1 MLAPQLEGGRRVTL
15 NIGELRSV
23 GGEGTPPP
31 VGEVVGKY
39 RLIRDL
45 GIGGMARVS
54 LATLEGPAG
63 FSKRYVVKRIL
74 PEFARNPQFARM
86 FANEARVAAMLD
98 HPNIVRVFEFDRE
111 NGTYYLVMEYV
122 DGASLDQIVR
132 AARKGGVP
140 LGPDFA
146 VEVGLPLARALA
158 YAHSLKLPD
167 GRPLNLVHRD
177 VSPGN
182 VLVSRDG
189 VVKLTDF
196 GVVKST
202 ITTTVAGAVKGKLS
216 YMSPEQITVQN
227 VDHRSDLFSLGVV
240 LYEVATG
247 LRLFRGDSLGATAI
261 RVMRAVVPPP
271 RSVMPETDPRLEAI
285 LMKLLERDPRARYQN
300 ASELAADLEGYRAS
314 GAGDRR
320 SIPVTDIVNLLFP
333 ADSHIAMAPS
343 QGSMV
348 SGSSSI
354 SVNTPGWVG
363 PAPGAGDELDVP
375 LQFMHEHDD
384 PQRPAYPSARDM
396 APTPLPAHAS
406 APAQSPLHQSVMM
419 PVLTLEQGVPMKLIL
434 AVTLLCLV
442 GSLVFWF
449 AVF

>member
-1 MLAPQLEGGRRVTL
+1 
-15 NIGELRSV
+15 
-23 GGEGTPPP
+23 
-31 VGEVVGKY
+31 
-39 RLIRDL
+39 
-45 GIGGMARVS
+45 MARVS

-132 AARKGGVP
+132 ASRKGGVP

-158 YAHSLKLPD
+158 YAHTLKLPD
-167 GRPLNLVHRD
+167 GRALNLVHRD

-285 LMKLLERDPRARYQN
+285 LMKLLERDPRARYQS
-300 ASELAADLEGYRAS
+300 ASDLAADLEGYRAS
-314 GAGDRR
+314 GAGDKR

-333 ADSHIAMAPS
+333 PDSHIAMAAS
-343 QGSMV
+343 QGSLI

-354 SVNTPGWVG
+354 SVNTPGFEVG
-363 PAPGAGDELDVP
+363 PPPGAGDGELDVP
-375 LQFMHEHDD
+375 LQFLHDD
-384 PQRPAYPSARDM
+384 PQRPVYPSARDM
-396 APTPLPAHAS
+396 QPTPAPTPGSAYPSSAHS
-406 APAQSPLHQSVMM
+406 SPLHSSAMFPSVSL
-419 PVLTLEQGVPMKLIL
+419 PDLTVDQGVSVKLIV
-434 AVTLLCLV
+434 AVTLACLV
-442 GSLVFWF
+442 ASLIFWF

>member
-1 MLAPQLEGGRRVTL
+1 
-15 NIGELRSV
+15 
-23 GGEGTPPP
+23 
-31 VGEVVGKY
+31 
-39 RLIRDL
+39 
-45 GIGGMARVS
+45 MARVS

-182 VLVSRDG
+182 VLISRDG
-189 VVKLTDF
+189 AVKLTDF

-247 LRLFRGDSLGATAI
+247 LRLFRGDSLGATAV

-285 LMKLLERDPRARYQN
+285 LMKLLERDPRARYQ
-300 ASELAADLEGYRAS
+300 SAADLLIDLEGYRAS
-314 GAGDRR
+314 GAGDKR
-320 SIPVTDIVNLLFP
+320 SIPVHDIVNLLFP
-333 ADSHIAMAPS
+333 PDSHISMVPS

-354 SVNTPGWVG
+354 SLNTPGFEIDPVA
-363 PAPGAGDELDVP
+363 PHTPGAELDVP
-375 LQFMHEHDD
+375 LQFMQEHDD
-384 PQRPAYPSARDM
+384 DPQHAGFPSVRDM
-396 APTPLPAHAS
+396 QPPPPPGPLSAAS
-406 APAQSPLHQSVMM
+406 SMHPSVAV
-419 PVLTLEQGVPMKLIL
+419 PVLTLDEGVPMKLIV
-434 AVTLLCLV
+434 AVTLACLI
-442 GSLVFWF
+442 GSLIFWF

>member
-1 MLAPQLEGGRRVTL
+1 MTL

-31 VGEVVGKY
+31 VGEAVGKY

-182 VLVSRDG
+182 VLVSREG
-189 VVKLTDF
+189 AVKLTDF

-247 LRLFRGDSLGATAI
+247 LRLFRGDSLGATAV

-285 LMKLLERDPRARYQN
+285 LMKLLERDPRARYQS
-300 ASELAADLEGYRAS
+300 ASELLGDLEGYRAS
-314 GAGDRR
+314 GAGDSR
-320 SIPVTDIVNLLFP
+320 SIAVHDIVNLLFP
-333 ADSHIAMAPS
+333 SDSHLAMAPS

-354 SVNTPGWVG
+354 SVNTPGFDMDPGVTHT
-363 PAPGAGDELDVP
+363 PGAEIDVP
-375 LQFMHEHDD
+375 LQFMRDDD
-384 PQRPAYPSARDM
+384 PQRSVFPSARDM
-396 APTPLPAHAS
+396 QPTPPPAPGPAAS
-406 APAQSPLHQSVMM
+406 SMHPTMHPTMTM
-419 PVLTLEQGVPMKLIL
+419 PVLTLDEGVPMKLIV
-434 AVTLLCLV
+434 AVTLACLV
-442 GSLVFWF
+442 GSLIFWF

>member
-1 MLAPQLEGGRRVTL
+1 VTL

-158 YAHSLKLPD
+158 YAHALKLPD

-247 LRLFRGDSLGATAI
+247 LRLFRGDSLGATAV

-285 LMKLLERDPRARYQN
+285 LMKLLERDPRARYQS
-300 ASELAADLEGYRAS
+300 AAELALDLEGYRAS
-314 GAGDRR
+314 GAGDKR
-320 SIPVTDIVNLLFP
+320 SIPVTDMVNMLFP
-333 ADSHIAMAPS
+333 SDSHIALAHTP
-343 QGSMV
+343 GSMV
-348 SGSSSI
+348 SGSSSSI
-354 SVNTPGWVG
+354 SVNTPGFDVDSS
-363 PAPGAGDELDVP
+363 PNVIDNELDVP
-375 LQFMHEHDD
+375 LQFMQEHDDD
-384 PQRPAYPSARDM
+384 PQRPVFPAARDK
-396 APTPLPAHAS
+396 APP
-406 APAQSPLHQSVMM
+406 APAYAAAPPSVPM
-419 PVLTLEQGVPMKLIL
+419 PVLRVDQGVSMKLIL
-434 AVTLLCLV
+434 AVTLACLL
-442 GSLVFWF
+442 GSLIFWF

>member
-1 MLAPQLEGGRRVTL
+1 VTL

-31 VGEVVGKY
+31 VGEAVGKY

-182 VLVSRDG
+182 VLVSREG
-189 VVKLTDF
+189 AVKLTDF

-247 LRLFRGDSLGATAI
+247 LRLFRGDSLCATAV

-285 LMKLLERDPRARYQN
+285 LMKLLERDPRARYQS
-300 ASELAADLEGYRAS
+300 ASELLGDLEGYRAS
-314 GAGDRR
+314 GAGDSR
-320 SIPVTDIVNLLFP
+320 SIAVHDIVNLLFP
-333 ADSHIAMAPS
+333 SDSHLAMAPS

-354 SVNTPGWVG
+354 SVNTPGFDMDPGVTHT
-363 PAPGAGDELDVP
+363 PGAEIDVP
-375 LQFMHEHDD
+375 LQFMRDDD
-384 PQRPAYPSARDM
+384 PQRSVFPSARDM
-396 APTPLPAHAS
+396 QPTPPPAPGPAAS
-406 APAQSPLHQSVMM
+406 SMHPTMHPTMTM
-419 PVLTLEQGVPMKLIL
+419 PVLTLDEGVPMKLIV
-434 AVTLLCLV
+434 AVTLACLV
-442 GSLVFWF
+442 GSLIFWF

>member
-1 MLAPQLEGGRRVTL
+1 MTL

-182 VLVSRDG
+182 VLISRDG
-189 VVKLTDF
+189 AVKLTDF

-247 LRLFRGDSLGATAI
+247 LRLFRGDSLGATAV

-285 LMKLLERDPRARYQN
+285 LMRLLERDPRARYQ
-300 ASELAADLEGYRAS
+300 SAADLLDRSRRLSFVGRRRQAQHPGPRHREPPVPAGQPHLDDSLAGQHGQRIVVDLGQHAGLHAGLRGRPRRRARRGRAS
-314 GAGDRR
+314 STCRCSSCTTTR
-320 SIPVTDIVNLLFP
+320 SGPPFRQRVTCSQPHSPRVWHRPCIPRCSCP
-333 ADSHIAMAPS
+333 
-343 QGSMV
+343 
-348 SGSSSI
+348 
-354 SVNTPGWVG
+354 
-363 PAPGAGDELDVP
+363 
-375 LQFMHEHDD
+375 
-384 PQRPAYPSARDM
+384 
-396 APTPLPAHAS
+396 
-406 APAQSPLHQSVMM
+406 
-419 PVLTLEQGVPMKLIL
+419 
-434 AVTLLCLV
+434 C
-442 GSLVFWF
+442 
-449 AVF
+449 

>member
-1 MLAPQLEGGRRVTL
+1 
-15 NIGELRSV
+15 
-23 GGEGTPPP
+23 
-31 VGEVVGKY
+31 
-39 RLIRDL
+39 
-45 GIGGMARVS
+45 
-54 LATLEGPAG
+54 
-63 FSKRYVVKRIL
+63 
-74 PEFARNPQFARM
+74 
-86 FANEARVAAMLD
+86 
-98 HPNIVRVFEFDRE
+98 VFEFDRE

-182 VLVSRDG
+182 VLISRDG
-189 VVKLTDF
+189 AVKLTDF

-247 LRLFRGDSLGATAI
+247 LRLFRGDSLGATAV

-285 LMKLLERDPRARYQN
+285 LMKLLERDPRARYQS
-300 ASELAADLEGYRAS
+300 ASELLTDLEGYRAS
-314 GAGDRR
+314 GAGDSR
-320 SIPVTDIVNLLFP
+320 SIPVHDIVNLLFP
-333 ADSHIAMAPS
+333 SDSHIAMAPS

-354 SVNTPGWVG
+354 SVNTPGFDVD
-363 PAPGAGDELDVP
+363 PATAHAGDPELDVP
-375 LQFMHEHDD
+375 LQFMQEHDD
-384 PQRPAYPSARDM
+384 DSRRPAYPSARDM
-396 APTPLPAHAS
+396 QPTPPPASMSAAS
-406 APAQSPLHQSVMM
+406 SMHPSLSM
-419 PVLTLEQGVPMKLIL
+419 PVLSLDEGIPMKLIV
-434 AVTLLCLV
+434 AVTLACLI
-442 GSLVFWF
+442 GSLIFWF

>member
-1 MLAPQLEGGRRVTL
+1 
-15 NIGELRSV
+15 
-23 GGEGTPPP
+23 
-31 VGEVVGKY
+31 
-39 RLIRDL
+39 
-45 GIGGMARVS
+45 
-54 LATLEGPAG
+54 
-63 FSKRYVVKRIL
+63 
-74 PEFARNPQFARM
+74 
-86 FANEARVAAMLD
+86 
-98 HPNIVRVFEFDRE
+98 
-111 NGTYYLVMEYV
+111 
-122 DGASLDQIVR
+122 
-132 AARKGGVP
+132 
-140 LGPDFA
+140 
-146 VEVGLPLARALA
+146 
-158 YAHSLKLPD
+158 
-167 GRPLNLVHRD
+167 
-177 VSPGN
+177 
-182 VLVSRDG
+182 
-189 VVKLTDF
+189 
-196 GVVKST
+196 
-202 ITTTVAGAVKGKLS
+202 
-216 YMSPEQITVQN
+216 VQN

-354 SVNTPGWVG
+354 SVNTPSFEVG

-375 LQFMHEHDD
+375 LQFMHEHED
-384 PQRPAYPSARDM
+384 PQRAAFPSARDM
-396 APTPLPAHAS
+396 APTPLPAQAS
-406 APAQSPLHQSVMM
+406 APAQSPMHQSVMM
-419 PVLTLEQGVPMKLIL
+419 PVLTLEQGVPTKLIL

>member
-1 MLAPQLEGGRRVTL
+1 MTL

-182 VLVSRDG
+182 VLISRDG
-189 VVKLTDF
+189 AVKLTDF

-285 LMKLLERDPRARYQN
+285 LMKLLERDPRARYQS
-300 ASELAADLEGYRAS
+300 AAELLTDLEGYRAS
-314 GAGDRR
+314 GAGDTR
-320 SIPVTDIVNLLFP
+320 SIPVHDIVNLLFP
-333 ADSHIAMAPS
+333 SDSHIAMAPS
-343 QGSMV
+343 QGTMG

-354 SVNTPGWVG
+354 SVNTPGFDVD
-363 PAPGAGDELDVP
+363 PTTAHAGDAELDVP
-375 LQFMHEHDD
+375 LQFMREHDDD

-396 APTPLPAHAS
+396 QPTPPPSRTGMRSS
-406 APAQSPLHQSVMM
+406 AVPSSVVV
-419 PVLTLEQGVPMKLIL
+419 PVLTVDQGVPMKLVV
-434 AVTLLCLV
+434 AVTLACLV
-442 GSLVFWF
+442 GSLIFWF

>member
-1 MLAPQLEGGRRVTL
+1 L

-182 VLVSRDG
+182 VLISRDG
-189 VVKLTDF
+189 AVKLTDF

-247 LRLFRGDSLGATAI
+247 LRLFRGDSLGATAV

-271 RSVMPETDPRLEAI
+271 RSVMPDTDPRLEAI
-285 LMKLLERDPRARYQN
+285 LMRLLERDPRARYQ
-300 ASELAADLEGYRAS
+300 SAADLLIDLEGYRSS
-314 GAGDRR
+314 GAGDKR
-320 SIPVTDIVNLLFP
+320 SIPVHDIVNLLFP
-333 ADSHIAMAPS
+333 PDSHISMIPS

-354 SVNTPGWVG
+354 SVNTPGFTPGFEVD
-363 PAPGAGDELDVP
+363 PAAAHAADAELDVP
-375 LQFMHEHDD
+375 LQFMHDD
-384 PQRPAYPSARDM
+384 PQRPAFPSARDM
-396 APTPLPAHAS
+396 QPTPQPAGMAS
-406 APAQSPLHQSVMM
+406 AVHPSVFV
-419 PVLTLEQGVPMKLIL
+419 PVLTVDEGVPMKLIV
-434 AVTLLCLV
+434 AVTLACLI
-442 GSLVFWF
+442 GSLIFWF

>member
-1 MLAPQLEGGRRVTL
+1 
-15 NIGELRSV
+15 
-23 GGEGTPPP
+23 
-31 VGEVVGKY
+31 
-39 RLIRDL
+39 
-45 GIGGMARVS
+45 
-54 LATLEGPAG
+54 
-63 FSKRYVVKRIL
+63 
-74 PEFARNPQFARM
+74 
-86 FANEARVAAMLD
+86 MLD

-132 AARKGGVP
+132 GARKGGVP

-158 YAHSLKLPD
+158 YAHALKLPD

-182 VLVSRDG
+182 VLISREG
-189 VVKLTDF
+189 AVKLTDF

-247 LRLFRGDSLGATAI
+247 LRLFRGDSLGATAV

-285 LMKLLERDPRARYQN
+285 LMKLLERDPRARYQS

-314 GAGDRR
+314 GAVDSR
-320 SIPVTDIVNLLFP
+320 SIPVNDMVNMLFP
-333 ADSHIAMAPS
+333 SDSHIAMAPS
-343 QGSMV
+343 VGSMV
-348 SGSSSI
+348 SESASI
-354 SVNTPGWVG
+354 SVNTPGFDV
-363 PAPGAGDELDVP
+363 PAVEPAHAADGELDVP
-375 LQFMHEHDD
+375 LQFMRDDD

-396 APTPLPAHAS
+396 QPTPPPMPAHS
-406 APAQSPLHQSVMM
+406 SSMHPSSMYPSSMHPSVMSPSGAL
-419 PVLTLEQGVPMKLIL
+419 PVLTVDQGVPMKLIL
-434 AVTLLCLV
+434 AVTLACLV
-442 GSLVFWF
+442 GSLIFWF

>member
-1 MLAPQLEGGRRVTL
+1 
-15 NIGELRSV
+15 
-23 GGEGTPPP
+23 
-31 VGEVVGKY
+31 
-39 RLIRDL
+39 
-45 GIGGMARVS
+45 
-54 LATLEGPAG
+54 
-63 FSKRYVVKRIL
+63 
-74 PEFARNPQFARM
+74 
-86 FANEARVAAMLD
+86 MLD

-167 GRPLNLVHRD
+167 GRALNLVHRD

-182 VLVSRDG
+182 VLISRDG
-189 VVKLTDF
+189 AVKLTDF

-247 LRLFRGDSLGATAI
+247 LRLFRGDSLGATAV

-285 LMKLLERDPRARYQN
+285 LMKMLERDPRARYQ
-300 ASELAADLEGYRAS
+300 SAADLLIDLEGYRAS

-320 SIPVTDIVNLLFP
+320 SIPVHDIVNLLFP
-333 ADSHIAMAPS
+333 PDSHISMIPS

-354 SVNTPGWVG
+354 SVNTPGFDVD
-363 PAPGAGDELDVP
+363 PAAAHAVDAELDVP
-375 LQFMHEHDD
+375 LQFMQDD
-384 PQRPAYPSARDM
+384 PQRPAFPSPRDM
-396 APTPLPAHAS
+396 QPTPQPAGM
-406 APAQSPLHQSVMM
+406 APPMHPSVFV
-419 PVLTLEQGVPMKLIL
+419 PVLTVDQGVPMKLIV
-434 AVTLLCLV
+434 AVTLACLI
-442 GSLVFWF
+442 GSLIFWF